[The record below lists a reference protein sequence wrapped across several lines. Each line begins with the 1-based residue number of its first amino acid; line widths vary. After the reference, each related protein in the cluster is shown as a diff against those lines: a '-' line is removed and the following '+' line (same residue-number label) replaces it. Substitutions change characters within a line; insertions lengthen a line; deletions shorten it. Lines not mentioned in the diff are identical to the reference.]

1 MSDAYGFDEYL
12 SDDEQSGS
20 LDGNYTSDEPY
31 YYFNMNGKWE
41 QHMKQ
46 LLQYDTNK
54 VLTLTKKYYPDSYYR
69 VRAFLYRYKSE

>member
-20 LDGNYTSDEPY
+20 LDGNYTSESD
-31 YYFNMNGKWE
+31 YYFDMNGKWE

-46 LLQYDTNK
+46 LLKYDTER
-54 VLTLTKKYYPDSYYR
+54 VLRITEKYYPDSYNKIR
-69 VRAFLYRYKSE
+69 TFLYRYK